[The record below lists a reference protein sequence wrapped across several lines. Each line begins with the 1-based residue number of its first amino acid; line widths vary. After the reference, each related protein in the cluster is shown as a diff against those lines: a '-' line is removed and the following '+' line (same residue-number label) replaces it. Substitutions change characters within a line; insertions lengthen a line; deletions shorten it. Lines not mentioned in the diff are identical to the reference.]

1 MTQEDAIRLFD
12 YRDGTLYWRERDDV
26 LKRWNSKHAGKQ
38 AGCPSG
44 HGYIKVRFAGRS
56 YYVHQIVFLMHHGY
70 FPEVTDHA
78 DYDTTNNRIENLRA
92 STKSTNGMNRD
103 KPRSNTSGVKGV
115 VWHKGGKKWMAKVM
129 VGGRDIYLGLYADFD
144 EAVSVAN
151 AARIK
156 NHGDFARI

>member
-1 MTQEDAIRLFD
+1 MTQEDALRIFD
-12 YRDGTLYWRERDDV
+12 YRDGTLYWRERDDA

-44 HGYIKVRFAGRS
+44 HGYIKIRLAGRS
-56 YYVHQIVFLMHHGY
+56 YYAHQIVFLMHHGY
-70 FPEVTDHA
+70 IPEVTDHT

-103 KPRSNTSGVKGV
+103 KPKSNTSGVKGV
-115 VWHKGGKKWMAKVM
+115 VWHKGGKKWMARVM
-129 VGGRDIYLGLYADFD
+129 VGGRDIYLGLYADFA

-151 AARIK
+151 AARIEK
-156 NHGDFARI
+156 HGDFARI